1 MLQDLRYALRTLIK
15 SPGFVAVAVIALAL
29 GIGANTVIFSSV
41 NAMLLRP
48 FAFQDL
54 DRAVDVWETAPQ
66 QNQDHV
72 SATPANFEDWEK
84 LNTSIDLL
92 SALHGWDVNLTGA
105 DIAERLEAFQ
115 VTSNFFPLVG
125 IAPERGRFIAA
136 DNFANGHSS
145 VLVLSHGF
153 WQRHLG
159 ADPDVVGK
167 NVLLNGQKFTV
178 IGIMPAEFDFPV
190 GAEAWVPLDLTV
202 PQQADRADHYLQV
215 IGRLK
220 PGVPKAKAQ
229 ADLETIAA
237 RLSKE
242 YPQTNAGH
250 SVRVTGL
257 LDDLTFGSKQ
267 FVSVLMG
274 SAGFVLL
281 LACANVANLLLAR
294 TTGRQKEVAVRVA
307 LGASRWQISRQLL
320 AESLVLSLLGGVGGL
335 LLAGWGLDLT
345 RRSIPPFI
353 VQHIAGLKHEQID
366 LRVLLFTL
374 AVAVL
379 TGILAGLAPALH
391 VSRPDLNDVLK
402 EGGRGGTASPAQR
415 RLRGLLVVSEVSL
428 ALVLLVGAGLMVKGF
443 RNLANM
449 QLGFDREHQ
458 LTFRIALSR
467 DKYSEPD
474 RIRGFFDR
482 AIQNLRGL
490 PGVESVATVTSVPGS
505 WNWNMTQYTAEGQPP
520 LAPGELRT
528 TVEQSITPDF
538 FKTLRIPLVRGRF
551 LSPQDGADAPLA
563 IVISEGLARRIW
575 PDQDPLGKHMKF
587 GADGPKDPKAPWRTI
602 VGVVGDIKQAPWD
615 QTPQPT
621 TYFPFDQYPQ
631 SSSTLIV
638 RTAGNP
644 VALAA
649 GARAQMLSLDPNQ
662 PPYDTRTLEQVI
674 SDDVSGVDFSARM
687 MLVFGGIALVL
698 AAAGIFAV
706 MAYSVLQR
714 THEIGVRMAL
724 GAGRPEV
731 IRLVVGYALKLAA
744 VGLAIGLPC
753 SLAISRGLTSVLLG
767 VIRIDPLTFVAF
779 TVLLAVVAAFAAY
792 IPALWAARVDPVVAL
807 RHE

>member
-1 MLQDLRYALRTLIK
+1 MLQDLRYALRTLVK

-563 IVISEGLARRIW
+563 IVISEGLERRIW

-649 GARAQMLSLDPNQ
+649 AARAQMLSLDPNQ